1 MHSFQCRDMEF
12 DLEEDREGCLYGLE
26 IDEKCK
32 PPDVLRVTQI
42 FTEADSAPDSKP
54 NAEADSESDSESD
67 SKLPFSLFKG
77 GATADDLV
85 QGQLEDC
92 WFLAALATV
101 CTASTGKNTNWI
113 EEHICVA
120 HHPRIGVYGF
130 IFFRNGCWE
139 DVVIDDLLFVHSPKY
154 ETLPPEEQLRFRRDK
169 RRYDTEART
178 GSKSLYFA
186 SSGTEGETWVP
197 LIEKAFAKLNGDY
210 AALNYGFV
218 CDAVESLTGGIY
230 NCFHLHDV
238 LDRDKFWNE
247 ELMKVGER
255 GDKDRVFS
263 CVITDPFVDGDG
275 SQLVRGL
282 KTEHAYS
289 VIDAIE
295 HPETKKRF
303 LKIRNPWGSGGEW
316 DGPWSDGSSEWTQL
330 FPSHPDP
337 SIRVKVDV
345 DKLNHTFGNDGQFIM
360 EYDDFMSTWSYV
372 DRTKLFD
379 RSWVYSF
386 HWLNVSA
393 RPRPSAWSPG
403 DVSFTVKIA
412 KRTPAIFVLSQLD
425 DRAFQELSGCYK
437 WSLDFVVYKEG
448 PEKREV
454 GRSTHE
460 RLWRRSVNLE
470 LDNLEE
476 GTYIVHVRLDR
487 KHKEQTYMEVY
498 HKMKAGSQP
507 TPMPGSYHAVSE
519 IIRGQNVV
527 LSRPYLEP
535 LTHRRK
541 EWDERKLYR
550 KWSRAITSKRL
561 ASNFAALRYGEMI
574 PISYDFLGG
583 RDLRMIQG
591 GAEPEGDSTQDQY
604 QTAALP
610 AAPSVWSRISSLS
623 ASSQSSSYDQTGPFA
638 GFMCGHCQNPV
649 GGPFWR
655 CFTCYAFDICKD
667 CHDQGRHH
675 ADHHSNLVLITT
687 REQARELQLEGYAR
701 VHPDDEEIT
710 VGLRVYTLRQAEP
723 SISGTLRQGRLL
735 RRAFNDAPLDDNLGK
750 TNGNGKHRPDDME
763 ASPSPQKKGRNGA

>member
-1 MHSFQCRDMEF
+1 RDMEF

-26 IDEKCK
+26 TDEKCK

-42 FTEADSAPDSKP
+42 FTEADSTPDAKR
-54 NAEADSESDSESD
+54 N
-67 SKLPFSLFKG
+67 G

-101 CTASTGKNTNWI
+101 CTASTGKETNWI
-113 EEHICVA
+113 EEHISVA

-130 IFFRNGCWE
+130 IFFRDGCWE

-169 RRYDTEART
+169 HRYDTEART

-218 CDAVESLTGGIY
+218 CDAVESLTGLVPRTSKLLFLSQERFRGVY

-247 ELMKVGER
+247 ELMKHYE
-255 GDKDRVFS
+255 
-263 CVITDPFVDGDG
+263 
-275 SQLVRGL
+275 
-282 KTEHAYS
+282 EHAYS

-330 FPSHPDP
+330 FP
-337 SIRVKVDV
+337 IDV

-372 DRTKLFD
+372 DRTKLFN
-379 RSWVYSF
+379 RRWVYSF

-437 WSLDFVVYKEG
+437 WSFDFVVYKEG

-476 GTYIVHVRLDR
+476 GTYIVHVWL
-487 KHKEQTYMEVY
+487 Y
-498 HKMKAGSQP
+498 
-507 TPMPGSYHAVSE
+507 
-519 IIRGQNVV
+519 VV
-527 LSRPYLEP
+527 
-535 LTHRRK
+535 
-541 EWDERKLYR
+541 
-550 KWSRAITSKRL
+550 
-561 ASNFAALRYGEMI
+561 
-574 PISYDFLGG
+574 
-583 RDLRMIQG
+583 
-591 GAEPEGDSTQDQY
+591 
-604 QTAALP
+604 
-610 AAPSVWSRISSLS
+610 
-623 ASSQSSSYDQTGPFA
+623 
-638 GFMCGHCQNPV
+638 
-649 GGPFWR
+649 
-655 CFTCYAFDICKD
+655 
-667 CHDQGRHH
+667 
-675 ADHHSNLVLITT
+675 
-687 REQARELQLEGYAR
+687 
-701 VHPDDEEIT
+701 
-710 VGLRVYTLRQAEP
+710 
-723 SISGTLRQGRLL
+723 
-735 RRAFNDAPLDDNLGK
+735 
-750 TNGNGKHRPDDME
+750 GNC
-763 ASPSPQKKGRNGA
+763 